1 MADSLRGYGSF
12 SNPRGHPSP
21 CSAQP
26 GDSDTPCLSARG
38 CGCRARPKGLDRR
51 YRQVHLPVPIPL
63 SDGTVGAPGDTA
75 GPAGRRAPS
84 TAHDP
89 FTTFFSVRPAIFRL
103 LGLLGTE
110 SLHPSC
116 LGPLSTLWNMADLE
130 ISALQ
135 RQGLDRRIGDL
146 EILRREVAAWVRRRN
161 EAAVTVHGRFT
172 SRQAREKLNRS
183 YPKIIP

>member
-110 SLHPSC
+110 SLHPGC
-116 LGPLSTLWNMADLE
+116 LGPLLLHHPLLTFEYEGLPSIPRICSLPRDDTPKGNLDGALRGTCAHSTCPMG
-130 ISALQ
+130 S
-135 RQGLDRRIGDL
+135 G
-146 EILRREVAAWVRRRN
+146 
-161 EAAVTVHGRFT
+161 
-172 SRQAREKLNRS
+172 
-183 YPKIIP
+183 